1 MTTDQL
7 SALLAQDPA
16 AVLEHDRRLYEQQI
30 VRAADLIAAH
40 AQERPAVLL
49 AGPSGSGKTTTALLI
64 ERELDRRGMETH
76 TLSMDDYFCPLTERE
91 LELFS
96 RNELDL
102 ERPSRV
108 DVPFFQEQ
116 LGKLLA
122 GEEVELPRYDFKNS
136 VRVFDGR
143 TLRRRPGELVILEGI
158 HALNDDITSKHPEA
172 FKLYISARSNVE
184 FSGKVV
190 FKGTWMR
197 LVRRTVRDKLFR
209 AYDPANTIA
218 MWANVRRGEKLYISP
233 FKNKANLMLDTAL
246 EYELPVMNHIAT
258 ELFSSIPEGIERYD
272 ELKTV
277 LPALQLFGHIDND
290 LVAPDSLVR
299 EFIGGGIYE
308 Q

>member
-158 HALNDDITSKHPEA
+158 
-172 FKLYISARSNVE
+172 
-184 FSGKVV
+184 FSGLGDTK
-190 FKGTWMR
+190 
-197 LVRRTVRDKLFR
+197 
-209 AYDPANTIA
+209 A
-218 MWANVRRGEKLYISP
+218 P
-233 FKNKANLMLDTAL
+233 FFFS
-246 EYELPVMNHIAT
+246 
-258 ELFSSIPEGIERYD
+258 LFSMWGVRVTSTW
-272 ELKTV
+272 LCVTV
-277 LPALQLFGHIDND
+277 LHLGLGAVWACMAIDNMTRFA
-290 LVAPDSLVR
+290 LMMTRFLRGKWKTRLGLTASS
-299 EFIGGGIYE
+299 
-308 Q
+308 

>member
-7 SALLAQDPA
+7 SALLVQDPA

-108 DVPFFQEQ
+108 DVPFFPEQ

-122 GEEVELPRYDFKNS
+122 GEEVELP
-136 VRVFDGR
+136 
-143 TLRRRPGELVILEGI
+143 
-158 HALNDDITSKHPEA
+158 H
-172 FKLYISARSNVE
+172 
-184 FSGKVV
+184 
-190 FKGTWMR
+190 
-197 LVRRTVRDKLFR
+197 
-209 AYDPANTIA
+209 
-218 MWANVRRGEKLYISP
+218 
-233 FKNKANLMLDTAL
+233 
-246 EYELPVMNHIAT
+246 
-258 ELFSSIPEGIERYD
+258 
-272 ELKTV
+272 
-277 LPALQLFGHIDND
+277 
-290 LVAPDSLVR
+290 
-299 EFIGGGIYE
+299 
-308 Q
+308 

>member
-91 LELFS
+91 LELFG

-122 GEEVELPRYDFKNS
+122 GEEVELPHYDFKNS

-143 TLRRRPGELVILEGI
+143 TLRRRPGELVIL
-158 HALNDDITSKHPEA
+158 A
-172 FKLYISARSNVE
+172 
-184 FSGKVV
+184 
-190 FKGTWMR
+190 
-197 LVRRTVRDKLFR
+197 
-209 AYDPANTIA
+209 
-218 MWANVRRGEKLYISP
+218 SP
-233 FKNKANLMLDTAL
+233 MKS
-246 EYELPVMNHIAT
+246 EP
-258 ELFSSIPEGIERYD
+258 IPR
-272 ELKTV
+272 
-277 LPALQLFGHIDND
+277 
-290 LVAPDSLVR
+290 
-299 EFIGGGIYE
+299 
-308 Q
+308 

>member
-30 VRAADLIAAH
+30 VRTADLIAAH

-122 GEEVELPRYDFKNS
+122 GEEVELPHYDFKNS

-158 HALNDDITSKHPEA
+158 HALNPEVTGYDGRTTRSGHPLHPSK
-172 FKLYISARSNVE
+172 I
-184 FSGKVV
+184 
-190 FKGTWMR
+190 R
-197 LVRRTVRDKLFR
+197 LVRRMLRDSTGRGR
-209 AYDPANTIA
+209 ALSETIA
-218 MWANVRRGEKLYISP
+218 MRERVDRGEQRYIMP
-233 FKNKANLMLDTAL
+233 FKPRAHGSIDSFYSAELGVYRPLLRDELERLAL
-246 EYELPVMNHIAT
+246 PELSDVLEVMRELPDV
-258 ELFSSIPEGIERYD
+258 
-272 ELKTV
+272 
-277 LPALQLFGHIDND
+277 PAD
-290 LVAPDSLVR
+290 LVPQDSLLR
-299 EFIGGGIYE
+299 EFIGGSTLPY
-308 Q
+308 